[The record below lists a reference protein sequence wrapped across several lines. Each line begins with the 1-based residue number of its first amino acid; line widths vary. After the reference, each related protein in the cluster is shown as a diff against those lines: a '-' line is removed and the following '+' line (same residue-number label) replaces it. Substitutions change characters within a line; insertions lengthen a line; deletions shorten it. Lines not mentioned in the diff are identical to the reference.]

1 LDEIRAILWRYYLQR
16 LSSPNTLGEDKKNL
30 FEDLERRGF
39 AAEYDLLL
47 TWDAVTM
54 GEKAPPLHI
63 DLTNATLSGS
73 NVSVQLNSIGSS
85 LTALSHSAE
94 AQAITAALQSLTETI
109 QANRELSQG
118 QQAKLLENLSFIA
131 KEAEL
136 PKAQRH
142 LSLLDHVLTTTPHIL
157 SVASGLTEA
166 WIKFGPQITGFFL
179 L

>member
-1 LDEIRAILWRYYLQR
+1 M
-16 LSSPNTLGEDKKNL
+16 SSPNTVGEDKKNL

-39 AAEYDLLL
+39 VREYQLLL
-47 TWDAVTM
+47 SWDAIAM

-85 LTALSHSAE
+85 ITALSHSSE
-94 AQAITAALQSLTETI
+94 AQAISDSLKSLTETI
-109 QANRELSQG
+109 QANRELSQS

-136 PKAQRH
+136 PRAQRH
-142 LSLLDHVLTTTPHIL
+142 PSLLNHVLETTPHIL
-157 SVASGLTEA
+157 SVASGLAEA
-166 WIKFGPQITGFFL
+166 WTKFGPQIIGFFL